1 MPYFKAAE
9 ASLGSGLAVGKA
21 LISLALVVEVVFPI
35 VFLEGAAVPPPVVV
49 LAVDYLLSSWA
60 FNSSFFLSSFS
71 LAASAAD

>member
-9 ASLGSGLAVGKA
+9 ASLGSSLAVGKA

-49 LAVDYLLSSWA
+49 LAVDYLLSS
-60 FNSSFFLSSFS
+60 
-71 LAASAAD
+71 